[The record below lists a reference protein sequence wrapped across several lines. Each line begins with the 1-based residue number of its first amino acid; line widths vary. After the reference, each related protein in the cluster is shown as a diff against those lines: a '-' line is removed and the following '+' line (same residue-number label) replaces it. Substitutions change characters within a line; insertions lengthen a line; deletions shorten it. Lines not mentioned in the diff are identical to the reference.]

1 MGTVPIITPSTPDPG
16 GTFSANVNLGIN
28 GSGTE
33 QGLEGAYLAL
43 SSPNIDPGGAND
55 GFLREE
61 AGLRI
66 IFLSDEAEQSNT
78 VRGWNPADY
87 VAYFQSLKANPDHVI
102 TSDIT
107 GQMAGCNGSGG
118 NASAGVGYVEATT
131 MTGGLS
137 ISICD
142 PNWSASLAA
151 LGWLSQ
157 SFADTFELSETP
169 VIESIEVRLNNV
181 PVYVGWVYDESL
193 NAVVFDLDYIPENG
207 DEIAIEY
214 TVLGD
219 CTD

>member
-1 MGTVPIITPSTPDPG
+1 
-16 GTFSANVNLGIN
+16 
-28 GSGTE
+28 
-33 QGLEGAYLAL
+33 
-43 SSPNIDPGGAND
+43 
-55 GFLREE
+55 
-61 AGLRI
+61 
-66 IFLSDEAEQSNT
+66 
-78 VRGWNPADY
+78 
-87 VAYFQSLKANPDHVI
+87 LKANPDHVI

-193 NAVVFDLDYIPENG
+193 NAVVFDLDHIPENG